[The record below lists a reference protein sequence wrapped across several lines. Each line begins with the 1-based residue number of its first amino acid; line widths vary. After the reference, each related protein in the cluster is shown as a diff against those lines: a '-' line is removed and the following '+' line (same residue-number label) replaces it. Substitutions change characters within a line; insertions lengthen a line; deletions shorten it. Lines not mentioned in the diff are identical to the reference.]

1 MRTEFCPHFALAH
14 ETPAS
19 AIDCVDNVTMAIEYL
34 ESLMETIEDAEAK
47 SFVGALAVL
56 GEQLCGEL
64 RRRVAVLHEWHRAA
78 MEQKARQVSPS
89 KRGTQKGQRKGE
101 RNGAST

>member
-14 ETPAS
+14 ETPTS
-19 AIDCVDNVTMAIEYL
+19 AIDCVDNITMAIEYL

-64 RRRVAVLHEWHRAA
+64 RRRVAVLYEWHSMA
-78 MEQKARQVSPS
+78 MEQTKRQASPA
-89 KRGTQKGQRKGE
+89 KGGTQKGPEKE
-101 RNGAST
+101 A